1 MPGILFRHIF
11 IELLK
16 VLLVTTAILGTVVS
30 FGATIKPLSENVLGP
45 ADLLRFM
52 GFITV
57 PMMQYALPFAAAFA
71 GTVVYHRLTTDNEV
85 VAMAASGIPY
95 RRVLMPAVAMG
106 VLLTG
111 VMVALVDVG
120 VPTFWQAAKRVI
132 WNDGT
137 RILAAKS
144 GRGEAWRPPGSQTEI
159 FADDAYIQEL
169 PAAGESDA
177 AMRLVLD
184 RVVALQFGDD
194 GLPESEFTA
203 QSAAVDQYRI
213 GDRAYLKT
221 VLSNATIFHRGEQQ
235 IARATIVRPDAISIP
250 TFEQGPKG
258 LTVRELLHAREDLG
272 VFPSV
277 AEQRGRVVEQLDMIE
292 YWRRMSADL
301 AAGEPIFFRGTGDG
315 RRMLYEVRATGLR
328 GRDLI
333 APERG
338 AEGVVI
344 VQHEVPLAAID
355 ALGSGSLGG
364 VPAGSVRRREVHAPS
379 VRLTL
384 DMLVGEL
391 VGGQRGRFALS
402 AEKATVFDA
411 HSAARG
417 GRQAEADGS
426 LGRGIDRPV
435 RFSELVLDGVVLP
448 DRSGLADAEL
458 FAAVEAAKG
467 VGLVGPA
474 EELRRGLDARFASL
488 NAEMRKKGRE
498 IVARLVQRSAQSV
511 TAFLMLVNASI
522 LAVLLRQRTPLLVY
536 SVAFIPAIL
545 NIVLISG
552 GEQMLRNEVN
562 AAGFVVAY
570 GGNIALGAC
579 SLVAAWILRRH

>member
-95 RRVLMPAVAMG
+95 RRILMPAMAMG
-106 VLLTG
+106 LLLTG
-111 VMVALVDVG
+111 VMVVLVDVG
-120 VPTFWQAAKRVI
+120 VPTFWQAAKRII

-169 PAAGESDA
+169 PALGEEDP

-258 LTVRELLHAREDLG
+258 LTVRELLHAREDLA
-272 VFPSV
+272 VFPAV
-277 AEQRGRVVEQLDMIE
+277 AEQRDRVIEQLDMLE
-292 YWRRMSADL
+292 YWRAISADL
-301 AAGEPIFFRGTGDG
+301 AAGRPLLFRGTGDA
-315 RRMLYEVRATGLR
+315 RRMLFEVRATGLR

-333 APERG
+333 APDRG

-344 VQHEVPLAAID
+344 IQHELPLT
-355 ALGSGSLGG
+355 SLERSEG
-364 VPAGSVRRREVHAPS
+364 VPADAVKRREVHAPS
-379 VRLTL
+379 VRITL
-384 DMLVGEL
+384 DMLVGEAL
-391 VGGQRGRFALS
+391 GAQRGRFALS
-402 AEKATVFDA
+402 ADKAIVFDA
-411 HSAARG
+411 HSAERG
-417 GRQAEADGS
+417 GRQVGS
-426 LGRGIDRPV
+426 SGGQLGRGIERPI
-435 RFSELVLDGVVLP
+435 RFSELLLDGASLP
-448 DRSGLADAEL
+448 DRSGLRDTEL
-458 FAAVEAAKG
+458 LAAVDAAKG

-474 EELRRGLDARFASL
+474 EELRRGLDARMNAL
-488 NAEMRKKGRE
+488 GAEMRKKGRE

-552 GEQMLRNEVN
+552 GEQMLRNELN
-562 AAGFVVAY
+562 AAGFAVAY
-570 GGNIALGAC
+570 SGNVALAAC
-579 SLVAAWILRRH
+579 SIVAAWILRRH

>member
-30 FGATIKPLSENVLGP
+30 FGATIKPLSENILGP

-71 GTVVYHRLTTDNEV
+71 GTIVYHRLTTDNEV

-95 RRVLMPAVAMG
+95 RRVLMPAMAMG

-111 VMVALVDVG
+111 VMVVLVDVG
-120 VPTFWQAAKRVI
+120 VPTFWQAAKRII

-169 PAAGESDA
+169 ATEDGGDP

-203 QSAAVDQYRI
+203 QSAAVDQYRF

-258 LTVRELLHAREDLG
+258 LTVRELLHARTDLG

-277 AEQRGRVVEQLDMIE
+277 AEQRGRVLEHLDMIE
-292 YWRRMSADL
+292 YWRAIGADL
-301 AAGEPIFFRGTGDG
+301 AAGRPILLRGTGDS
-315 RRMLYEVRATGLR
+315 RRMLYEVRANGLR

-333 APERG
+333 APDRG
-338 AEGVVI
+338 AEGVVL
-344 VQHEVPLAAID
+344 VQHEVPLAVID
-355 ALGSGSLGG
+355 GLGG
-364 VPAGSVRRREVHAPS
+364 GPIGSVPSGAVRRREVHAPS
-379 VRLTL
+379 LRLTL
-384 DMLVGEL
+384 DMLVGEQ
-391 VGGQRGRFALS
+391 GGRFALS
-402 AEKATVFDA
+402 AEKAIVFDA
-411 HSAARG
+411 HSAERG
-417 GRQAEADGS
+417 GRSESG
-426 LGRGIDRPV
+426 LGRGIERPI
-435 RFSELVLDGVVLP
+435 RFSELVLDAVALP
-448 DRSGLADAEL
+448 DRSGLNDAEL
-458 FAAVEAAKG
+458 LAAVNAAKG

-474 EELRRGLDARFASL
+474 EELRRGLDARMTAL
-488 NAEMRKKGRE
+488 GVEMQKKARE
-498 IVARLVQRSAQSV
+498 IVARLVQRSAQSI

-552 GEQMLRNEVN
+552 GEQMLRNELHV
-562 AAGFVVAY
+562 AGFVVAY
-570 GGNIALGAC
+570 GGNVALAVC
-579 SLVAAWILRRH
+579 SIVAAWILRRH